1 MSIYNNYVAIMA
13 GGIGSRFWPESR
25 TAKPK
30 QFLDLLGTGR
40 TLIQWTYQRFRH
52 ICPQENIYFITN
64 QAYISILKEQIPEV
78 SDDNIIS
85 EPSRKNTA
93 PCAAYFAHKM
103 MALNPKANIIMS
115 PADHLIMDE
124 RAFERTTYEALD
136 FVASHRTLLT
146 MGIKP
151 TRPDTGYGYIQY
163 DTDEE
168 LDRVYRVKTF
178 TEKPSLELARTF
190 LKSGDFLWNS
200 GIFIWNV
207 ATIME
212 ALEKYLPEMNEVFQ
226 QAKDVYNT
234 PQEHDLIHQLYAQC
248 TNISIDYGI
257 MEKAKNVFVI
267 PSYFGWC
274 DLGTWESAYDNSE
287 KDYLGN
293 AVYGKNVM
301 VIDANECMIK
311 AQDEKLIVVQGLEQ
325 FIVVDTP
332 THVLLI
338 CERNREQQIKEYVAE
353 VKRNKG
359 EKFL

>member
-1 MSIYNNYVAIMA
+1 MSIQNNYVAIMA
-13 GGIGSRFWPESR
+13 GGIGSRFWPVSR
-25 TAKPK
+25 TSYPK
-30 QFLDLLGTGR
+30 QFLDILGTGR
-40 TLIQWTYQRFRH
+40 SLIQWTYQRFKH

-64 QAYISILKEQIPEV
+64 QAYISTLKQQIPELK
-78 SDDNIIS
+78 DEQIIS

-124 RAFERTTYEALD
+124 RAFERTTYDALD
-136 FVASHRTLLT
+136 FVSRNDALLT
-146 MGIKP
+146 LGIKP

-163 DTDEE
+163 NVEEE
-168 LDRVYRVKTF
+168 LDKVYRVRTF

-200 GIFIWNV
+200 GIFVWNV
-207 ATIME
+207 ATIMNE
-212 ALEKYLPEMNEVFQ
+212 LEKHMPEMHEVFL
-226 QAKDVYNT
+226 QATDVYNT
-234 PQEHDLIHQLYAQC
+234 PREAELIGELYSQC

-257 MEKAKNVFVI
+257 MEKAKNVYVI

-274 DLGTWESAYDNSE
+274 DLGTWESAYENSE

-293 AVYGKNVM
+293 AVYGQNVM
-301 VIDANECMIK
+301 VIDASECMIK
-311 AQDEKLIVVQGLEQ
+311 APDNKLVVLQGLEQ
-325 FIVVDTP
+325 FIVIDTP
-332 THVLLI
+332 DVLLV

-359 EKFL
+359 ERFL

>member
-1 MSIYNNYVAIMA
+1 MSIQNNYVAIMA
-13 GGIGSRFWPESR
+13 GGIGSRFWPVSR
-25 TAKPK
+25 QKHPK

-40 TLIQWTYQRFRH
+40 SLIQWTYNRFKH
-52 ICPQENIYFITN
+52 ICPKENIYFITN
-64 QAYISILKEQIPEV
+64 QAYIQTLKDQIPEI
-78 SDDNIIS
+78 DDANIIS

-103 MALNPKANIIMS
+103 YALNPNANIIMS

-124 RAFERTTYEALD
+124 RAFERTCYDALD
-136 FVASHRTLLT
+136 FVARHDALLT
-146 MGIKP
+146 LGVKP

-163 DTDEE
+163 DVEDE
-168 LDRVYRVKTF
+168 LDKVYRVKTF

-200 GIFIWNV
+200 GIFVWNV
-207 ATIME
+207 KTIMNE
-212 ALEKYLPEMNEVFQ
+212 LEKYLPEMHEVFL
-226 QAKDVYNT
+226 QATDVYNT
-234 PQEHDLIHQLYAQC
+234 PAEFEVINQLYSQC

-257 MEKAKNVFVI
+257 MEKAKNVYVI

-274 DLGTWESAYDNSE
+274 DLGTWESAYENSD

-293 AVYGKNVM
+293 AVYGDNVM
-301 VIDANECMIK
+301 IIDASECMVK
-311 AQDEKLIVVQGLEQ
+311 APKDKLVVLQGLEQ
-325 FIVVDTP
+325 FIVIDTKD
-332 THVLLI
+332 VLLV

-359 EKFL
+359 EKYL